1 MYKNFTPTTDGGYTL
16 KKQGMMSTVLI
27 GGAFMAIAI
36 GSLVSY
42 IKTSQNNLLFYG
54 PIMAAGGLFM
64 FWRSTRQFIIY
75 PNQQIFKYSKGK
87 GVAFQEFRFDELDGV
102 TQEKMKDIY
111 GLTLST
117 TFVLGFEKDG
127 KQSKILL
134 GQNISAKTM
143 RTINEEMQ
151 LIMSSNQG
159 K

>member
-1 MYKNFTPTTDGGYTL
+1 MYKNFTPTTDGGYEL

-27 GGAFMAIAI
+27 GGALMAIAI

-42 IKTSQNNLLFYG
+42 VKTGQNNLLFSG
-54 PIMAAGGLFM
+54 LFLAAGGVFM

-75 PNQQIFKYSKGK
+75 PKQQIFKFSKGK
-87 GVAFQEFRFDELDGV
+87 GVVFQEFRFDELDGV
-102 TQEKMKDIY
+102 TQEKMKDIH

-117 TFVLGFEKDG
+117 TFMLGFEKNG
-127 KQSKILL
+127 QYSKILL

-159 K
+159 N